1 MRLTLELCS
10 LEKVDKHVQDMGL
23 ESGLDGLIARR
34 MGTTTALISKVNFL
48 LVGKPS
54 PGYAP
59 RAFEKVRSTGSAP
72 IPQIE

>member
-10 LEKVDKHVQDMGL
+10 LEKVGKHVQDMGL

-48 LVGKPS
+48 VGKPS

-59 RAFEKVRSTGSAP
+59 RAFEKVRSAGSAS